1 MSIKGFEVGGVQQ
14 QYDYTAL
21 DNIPANL
28 VQDANYVHT
37 DNNYTNADK
46 TKLLGIEAQANKTT
60 IDATL
65 THSGQAADAK
75 ATGDEINDLKSAL
88 ESNQPNIVR
97 TLETLSIPNGDS
109 AEHWMTISDFDQT
122 YENFVEITNM
132 GAEDAR
138 YGFKVFWNGNAT
150 AFTFYQ
156 VISPGETKTYE
167 IPVRQN
173 IRTRTIQCQSPG
185 SVAGQFVLKRIES
198 PYIESLKAQGIWV
211 CDASASGLGVYQM
224 VENAVKWMKKSSF
237 YTEKTKQCVIYI
249 RNGIYT
255 IDPTLATADTFWS
268 VILTA
273 QHDVAFIGESRDQ
286 TIIQMTCPTGTAARI
301 FDISG
306 NSRLAHL
313 TIKNLAGDSY
323 AGGAAG
329 HNPYAVHIDSNNSA
343 SGYERTVVEDC
354 YIYSSM
360 FTPIGAGLWN
370 KQTQVYRNCVFE
382 FGATYSGFQ
391 SWGALYIHGPSQ
403 ASATECALE
412 IDNCTM
418 ISTNG
423 QKALALPDVS
433 ESLQYTDIP
442 VTIQRCIGYSSNP
455 NNLTDVSAS
464 RVALTPQSALNSVAA
479 WNA

>member
-1 MSIKGFEVGGVQQ
+1 MALNKVT
-14 QYDYTAL
+14 YTNGETIIGA
-21 DNIPANL
+21 DNLNEI
-28 VQDANYVHT
+28 QDAIIALESEPALVI
-37 DNNYTNADK
+37 DSELSESSTNPV
-46 TKLLGIEAQANKTT
+46 QNKV
-60 IDATL
+60 I
-65 THSGQAADAK
+65 SGAIAE
-75 ATGDEINDLKSAL
+75 TNSEVSDLKSAL
-88 ESNQPNIVR
+88 QSNQPNIIR
-97 TLETLSIPNGDS
+97 TLETLSIPDGDNANHDMS
-109 AEHWMTISDFDQT
+109 ITDMDQT
-122 YENFVEITNM
+122 YENFVEITNT
-132 GAEDAR
+132 GSAEA
-138 YGFKVFWNGNAT
+138 YYCFQVFWDGIPT
-150 AFTFYQ
+150 AFSFYEK
-156 VISPGETKTYE
+156 IAPGVTKTYN
-167 IPVRQN
+167 IPLRQN
-173 IRTRTIQCQSPG
+173 IRTRTLRCICTG
-185 SVAGQFVLKRIES
+185 RVAGQFTLKRIES

-211 CDASASGLGVYQM
+211 CDAAANGLGIYQM
-224 VENAVKWMKKSSF
+224 IENAVKWMKKSSF
-237 YTEKTKQCVIYI
+237 YTGKTKQCVIYI

-313 TIKNLAGDSY
+313 TIKNFAGDSY

-329 HNPYAVHIDSNNSA
+329 HNPYAVHIDSNNTG

-403 ASATECALE
+403 SSATECALE

-418 ISTNG
+418 IATNG
-423 QKALALPDVS
+423 QKALVLPDVAG
-433 ESLQYTDIP
+433 SLQYTDIP
-442 VTIQRCIGYSSNP
+442 VTIQRCIGYSSDP

-464 RVALTPQSALNSVAA
+464 RVALTPQSALNSVPA